1 MKVKDLN
8 GEIKKVVL
16 QANDSIPQNAIV
28 EYDGDVVPEG
38 YEQVE
43 DDVEKRIA
51 ALENKEVDFLKL
63 KPAGVNDFNDIKTT
77 GLYYL
82 TGMTDNVPVSA
93 SQIYQAIVII
103 RDDYGHQI
111 AIDTWTN
118 QTFIRKIENGNWGS
132 WEKIH

>member
-1 MKVKDLN
+1 MKVRNSK
-8 GEIKKVVL
+8 GELKELVIR
-16 QANDSIPQNAIV
+16 ANDSIPANSVI
-28 EYDGDVVPEG
+28 EYEGDVVPEG
-38 YEQVE
+38 YEKVE
-43 DDVEKRIA
+43 DEVEKRIA
-51 ALENKEVDFLKL
+51 ALENKDFLKL

-82 TGMTDNVPVSA
+82 TGMTDNIPVSA
-93 SQIYQAIVII
+93 SQIYQVIVII

>member
-1 MKVKDLN
+1 MKVRNSN
-8 GEIKKVVL
+8 GELKELVIK
-16 QANDSIPQNAIV
+16 ANDSIPANGIIDF
-28 EYDGDVVPEG
+28 DGDVVPEG

-43 DDVEKRIA
+43 DEVEKRIA
-51 ALENKEVDFLKL
+51 ALENKDFLKL

-82 TGMTDNVPVSA
+82 IGMTDNVPVPA

>member
-1 MKVKDLN
+1 MKVRNSK
-8 GEIKKVVL
+8 GEIKELVIK
-16 QANDSIPQNAIV
+16 ANDSIPAGSVIDF
-28 EYDGDVVPEG
+28 DGDVVPEG

-43 DDVEKRIA
+43 DEVEKRIA
-51 ALENKEVDFLKL
+51 ALENKDFLKS

-82 TGMTDNVPVSA
+82 TGMTDNIPVSA

-103 RDDYGHQI
+103 REDYGHQI

>member
-1 MKVKDLN
+1 MKVRNSN
-8 GEIKKVVL
+8 GELKELVIK
-16 QANDSIPQNAIV
+16 ANDSIPAGTIV
-28 EYDGDVVPEG
+28 DFEGDVVPEG

-43 DDVEKRIA
+43 DEVEKRIA
-51 ALENKEVDFLKL
+51 ALENKDFLKL

-82 TGMTDNVPVSA
+82 TGMTDNIPVSA

-111 AIDTWTN
+111 AIDIWTN